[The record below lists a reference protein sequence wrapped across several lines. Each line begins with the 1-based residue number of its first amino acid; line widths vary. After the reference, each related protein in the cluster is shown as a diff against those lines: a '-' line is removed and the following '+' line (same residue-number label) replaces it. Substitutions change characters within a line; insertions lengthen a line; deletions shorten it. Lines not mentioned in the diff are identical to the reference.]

1 MSQHRLDEHEMNAA
15 RAAIDVAGPYL
26 DEIGITDLGALS
38 EEQMDRFLEL
48 FVRGYEDAMKEMP
61 F

>member
-1 MSQHRLDEHEMNAA
+1 MSTKQLNEHEMKAA

-26 DEIGITDLGALS
+26 DSIGITDLGALN
-38 EEQMDRFLEL
+38 EAQMDRFLEL

>member
-1 MSQHRLDEHEMNAA
+1 MSQHQLNEHEMKAA
-15 RAAIDVAGPYL
+15 HMAIDVAGPYL

-48 FVRGYEDAMKEMP
+48 FIRAYEDAMKEMP